1 MFEIVAHQ
9 PAFRAPVR
17 TNLKHLKLFDVIIT
31 MKSLIFNRFLSKII

>member
-17 TNLKHLKLFDVIIT
+17 TNSALLQEFDEVFHFPMFFSEII
-31 MKSLIFNRFLSKII
+31 